1 MAYSLQNID
10 NYKSNIENSCA
21 DIFERYLDLIGN
33 YMKLCVETL
42 YIGNVDYHKYILM
55 KGIET
60 ISHVFRFLLLYTN
73 NLELTYY
80 HCQKSFY
87 YYVEFIGQI
96 GDDNHTFLQLNS
108 KDASLFVYKKTI
120 FDINNEY
127 RKEFST
133 DIVTT
138 MKMDNICYLL
148 GIYNEM
154 INSVILDNKFI
165 KNDDVLLDN
174 IDSKLSKLKH
184 HLIGLV
190 SVSSSEQCNKKLE
203 LIRRFSDNI
212 RINDSSCIQYID
224 IFTRKLK
231 KHDMSCILFN
241 TKMSNDENNIR
252 MLSTSPLK
260 YINWIFTP
268 LKV

>member
-1 MAYSLQNID
+1 MQNEVF
-10 NYKSNIENSCA
+10 SNPRI
-21 DIFERYLDLIGN
+21 IVVQ
-33 YMKLCVETL
+33 KLYAKEFNKETEL
-42 YIGNVDYHKYILM
+42 TFPKHKY
-55 KGIET
+55 K
-60 ISHVFRFLLLYTN
+60 
-73 NLELTYY
+73 
-80 HCQKSFY
+80 
-87 YYVEFIGQI
+87 
-96 GDDNHTFLQLNS
+96 
-108 KDASLFVYKKTI
+108 
-120 FDINNEY
+120 
-127 RKEFST
+127 
-133 DIVTT
+133 
-138 MKMDNICYLL
+138 
-148 GIYNEM
+148 
-154 INSVILDNKFI
+154 KFI

-241 TKMSNDENNIR
+241 TKMSDDENNIR